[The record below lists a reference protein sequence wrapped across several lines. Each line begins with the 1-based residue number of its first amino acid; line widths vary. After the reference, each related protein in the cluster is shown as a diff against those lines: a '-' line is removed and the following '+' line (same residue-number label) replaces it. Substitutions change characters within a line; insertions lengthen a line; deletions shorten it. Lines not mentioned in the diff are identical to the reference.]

1 MTYYTMLNKTILLFS
16 VLILFSCKK
25 GKEPQ
30 PTPQS
35 VLADTYL
42 VEIAPI
48 NFNNYIKIN
57 DTIVNTVQGAMQFT
71 CKSGDTIYTSVNT
84 FGAFQLYS
92 IKVDGLIKFQCTNQV
107 TNYGFRL

>member
-1 MTYYTMLNKTILLFS
+1 MVKNTQLNLTTYYTMLNKTILLFS

-30 PTPQS
+30 PSPQS

-71 CKSGDTIYTSVNT
+71 GKSGDTIYTSVNT
-84 FGAFQLYS
+84 CGAFQLY
-92 IKVDGLIKFQCTNQV
+92 
-107 TNYGFRL
+107 